1 MSDDLLYTVNDRIA
15 HIQINKPEA
24 MNAISPPL
32 MPRLSALLK
41 QADDD
46 DENVSVVVLSGA
58 GEHFGAGYDLK
69 YPWGDDYGPDALER
83 RRMLIECVSF
93 EFTPW
98 DCTKPVIAMT
108 RGYCLA
114 GSCELAMM
122 CCVTF
127 ASDTAKFGEP
137 EIRFS
142 GAPPAVIM
150 PWIVGLKKARELL
163 YTGDIIDAD
172 EALRIGMVNRVFAD
186 EALEEETFRYARRAA
201 AISLEGL
208 RTTKA
213 SINRGAEIA
222 GIRQALDYGIEQ
234 GAMLDATL
242 TKDRKAFN
250 DMREK
255 EGLPAALRWNKAR
268 FV

>member
-1 MSDDLLYTVNDRIA
+1 MSDDLLYTVEDRIA
-15 HIQINKPEA
+15 HIRINRPKA
-24 MNAISPPL
+24 MNAIGPPL
-32 MPRLSALLK
+32 MAELSELLK
-41 QADDD
+41 RADEDDD
-46 DENVSVVVLSGA
+46 NVSVVVLSGS

-69 YPWGDDYGPDALER
+69 YPWGDDYGPEVLGR
-83 RRMLIECVSF
+83 RRMLIDCVGF

-98 DCTKPVIAMT
+98 DCTKPVIAMV

-127 ASDTAKFGEP
+127 ASETAMFGEP

-150 PWIVGLKKARELL
+150 PWIIGLKKARELL
-163 YTGDIIDAD
+163 YTGDMIDAD
-172 EALRIGMVNRVFAD
+172 EALRVGMVNRVFAD
-186 EALEEETFRYARRAA
+186 DELEAETMRYARRAA

-222 GIRQALDYGIEQ
+222 GIRQALDVGIDL

-242 TKDRKAFN
+242 TADRKAFN
-250 DMREK
+250 QRRDEQ
-255 EGLPAALRWNKAR
+255 GLSAALRWNKSR